1 MAKAFTA
8 FLLPAV
14 NQFKNYSLITNQIK
28 EVHMSQNKIIFLEQ
42 KQIPTHYYNI
52 MADSPVPMDP
62 PLHPGTKQ
70 PAGPQD
76 LSAIFPMALIEQEM
90 SRERFIEIPD
100 EVRDL
105 YRLSRPTP
113 LIRAANLENYLDTP
127 AKIYFK
133 YEGAN
138 PTGSHKTNT
147 SYAQA
152 YYNKKAGIK
161 KLVTETGAGQWGSAL
176 AMACK
181 HFDMEC
187 EVFMVKVSYNQ
198 KPYRKTFMKLFGAT
212 VHASPTDLTQAGRAV
227 LAEDPD
233 SPGSLGI
240 AISEAIEV
248 AVQRDDTNY
257 SLGSVLNHVML
268 HQTIIGE
275 EARIQMEMAGD
286 YPDIVIGCAGGGSN
300 FAGLAFPFLRDKLNG
315 TKKDLE
321 VIAVEPASCPSL
333 TQGKYEY
340 DFGDEAGMTPLLKM
354 YTLGHK
360 FIPPKIHAGGLR
372 YHGMAPTISLM
383 YNIGAISAKAYNQLE
398 VFNAAQ
404 IFAQTEGIVPA
415 PESSH
420 AIKEAIEQ
428 AIKCKE
434 SGEAK
439 TILFNLS
446 GHGFLDLG
454 SYEMYLENELTN

>member
-1 MAKAFTA
+1 
-8 FLLPAV
+8 
-14 NQFKNYSLITNQIK
+14 
-28 EVHMSQNKIIFLEQ
+28 MSENKIVFLEQ
-42 KQIPTHYYNI
+42 SKMPTHYYNI
-52 MADSPVPMDP
+52 LADLPVAMDP
-62 PLHPGTKQ
+62 PLNPATKQ
-70 PAGPQD
+70 PATPQE
-76 LSAIFPMALIEQEM
+76 LSAIFPMDLIMQEV
-90 SRERFIEIPD
+90 SQERFIEIPD

-113 LIRAANLENYLDTP
+113 LIRAANLEKELQTP

-181 HFDMEC
+181 HFGLDC

-198 KPYRKTFMKLFGAT
+198 KPYRKTFMRLFGAN
-212 VHASPTDLTQAGRAV
+212 VHASPSNLTSAGRKV
-227 LAEDPD
+227 LEKDPD
-233 SPGSLGI
+233 SPGSLGV

-257 SLGSVLNHVML
+257 SLGSVLNHVLL
-268 HQTIIGE
+268 HQTVIGE
-275 EARIQMEMAGD
+275 EARIQMEMID
-286 YPDIVIGCAGGGSN
+286 EYPDVVIGCTGGGSN
-300 FAGLAFPFLRDKLNG
+300 FAGIAFPFLRDKLNG
-315 TKKDLE
+315 SKKNLE

-333 TQGKYEY
+333 TKGKFEY
-340 DFGDEAGMTPLLKM
+340 DFGDEAGLTPLIKM
-354 YTLGHK
+354 YTLGHD

-372 YHGMAPTISLM
+372 YHGMSPSISLL
-383 YNIGAISAKAYNQLE
+383 YNIGAISAKAYEQLE
-398 VFNAAQ
+398 VFKAAQ
-404 IFAQTEGIVPA
+404 VFAQAEGIVPA

-420 AIKEAIEQ
+420 AVKEVIEQ
-428 AIKCKE
+428 ALKCKE
-434 SGEAK
+434 TGETK

-454 SYEMYLENELTN
+454 AYELYLDNHLENGNNK

>member
-1 MAKAFTA
+1 
-8 FLLPAV
+8 
-14 NQFKNYSLITNQIK
+14 
-28 EVHMSQNKIIFLEQ
+28 MSNNKIVFLDQ
-42 KQIPTHYYNI
+42 SKMPTHYYNI
-52 MADSPVPMDP
+52 MADIPVPMDP
-62 PLHPGTKQ
+62 PLHPGTKK
-70 PAGPQD
+70 PAGTQD
-76 LSAIFPMALIEQEM
+76 LAAIFPMELIKQEV
-90 SRERFIEIPD
+90 SQERFIEIPD

-113 LIRAANLENYLDTP
+113 LIRAALLEQALDTP

-152 YYNKKAGIK
+152 YYNKQTGIK

-181 HFDMEC
+181 HFNMEC

-212 VHASPTDLTQAGRAV
+212 VHASPSSLTNAGRNV
-227 LAEDPD
+227 LISDPD

-240 AISEAIEV
+240 AISEAIEI
-248 AVQRDDTNY
+248 AVQREDTNY

-275 EARIQMEMAGD
+275 ETRLQMEMID
-286 YPDIVIGCAGGGSN
+286 EYPDIVIACAGGGSN
-300 FAGLAFPFLRDKLNG
+300 FAGLSFPFLRDKLTG
-315 TKKDLE
+315 VKKNLE

-333 TQGKYEY
+333 TGGKYEY

-354 YTLGHK
+354 YTLGHT

-372 YHGMAPTISLM
+372 YHGMAPTVSLLF
-383 YNIGAISAKAYNQLE
+383 NIGAISAKAYEQLD
-398 VFNAAQ
+398 VFKAAQ
-404 IFAQTEGIVPA
+404 LFAQTEGIVPA

-420 AIKEAIEQ
+420 AIKEAIVQ
-428 AIKCKE
+428 ANRCKE
-434 SGEAK
+434 TGEVK
-439 TILFNLS
+439 TILLNLS
-446 GHGFLDLG
+446 GHGLLDLG
-454 SYEMYLENELTN
+454 SYEKFLEDQLDNYNSTTK

>member
-1 MAKAFTA
+1 
-8 FLLPAV
+8 
-14 NQFKNYSLITNQIK
+14 
-28 EVHMSQNKIIFLEQ
+28 MSKNKIIFLEQ
-42 KQIPTHYYNI
+42 TKMPRYYYNI

-76 LSAIFPMALIEQEM
+76 LAAIFPMDLIMQEM
-90 SRERFIEIPD
+90 SQERFIEIPD
-100 EVRDL
+100 EVYDL

-113 LIRAANLENYLDTP
+113 LIRAANLENILDTP

-176 AMACK
+176 SMACK
-181 HFDMEC
+181 HFGMDC

-212 VHASPTDLTQAGRAV
+212 VHSSPTDLTQAGRNV
-227 LAEDPD
+227 LAQDPD

-275 EARIQMEMAGD
+275 EALLQMEMAGD
-286 YPDIVIGCAGGGSN
+286 FPDIVIGCAGGGSN
-300 FAGLAFPFLRDKLNG
+300 FAGLSFPFLRHKLVG
-315 TKKDLE
+315 DKKDME
-321 VIAVEPASCPSL
+321 VIAVEPASCPTL
-333 TQGKYEY
+333 TTGKYEY

-360 FIPPKIHAGGLR
+360 FIPPKIHSGGLR

-383 YNIGAISAKAYNQLE
+383 YNLGAITAKAYDQLE
-398 VFNAAQ
+398 VFSAAQ
-404 IFAQTEGIVPA
+404 MFAQAEGIVPA
-415 PESSH
+415 PESAH
-420 AIKEAIEQ
+420 AVKEAIVQ
-428 AIKCKE
+428 ALKCKE

-454 SYEMYLENELTN
+454 SYEMFLENELTN

>member
-1 MAKAFTA
+1 
-8 FLLPAV
+8 
-14 NQFKNYSLITNQIK
+14 
-28 EVHMSQNKIIFLEQ
+28 MSENKIVFLEQ
-42 KQIPTHYYNI
+42 SKMPTHYYNI
-52 MADSPVPMDP
+52 LADLPVPMDP
-62 PLHPGTKQ
+62 PLNPATKQ
-70 PAGPQD
+70 PATPQE
-76 LSAIFPMALIEQEM
+76 LSAIFPMDLILQEV
-90 SRERFIEIPD
+90 SQERFIEIPD

-113 LIRAANLENYLDTP
+113 LIRAANLENELQTP

-181 HFDMEC
+181 HFGLEC

-198 KPYRKTFMKLFGAT
+198 KPYRKTFMRLFGAT
-212 VHASPTDLTQAGRAV
+212 VHASPTDLTNAGRKV
-227 LAEDPD
+227 LEKDPY

-257 SLGSVLNHVML
+257 SLGSVLNHVLL

-275 EARIQMEMAGD
+275 EARVQMEMID
-286 YPDIVIGCAGGGSN
+286 EYPDVVIGCVGGGSN

-315 TKKDLE
+315 SKKNLE

-333 TQGKYEY
+333 TKGKFDY
-340 DFGDEAGMTPLLKM
+340 DFGDEAGLTPLIKM
-354 YTLGHK
+354 YTLGHD

-372 YHGMAPTISLM
+372 YHGMAPTISLL
-383 YNIGAISAKAYNQLE
+383 YNIGAISAKAYEQQE
-398 VFNAAQ
+398 VFKAAQ
-404 IFAQTEGIVPA
+404 LFAQCEGIVPA

-420 AIKEAIEQ
+420 AVKEAVEQ
-428 AIKCKE
+428 ALKCKE
-434 SGEAK
+434 TGEAK

-454 SYEMYLENELTN
+454 AYELYLDNLLENGNNK

>member
-1 MAKAFTA
+1 MLTA
-8 FLLPAV
+8 RFGRI
-14 NQFKNYSLITNQIK
+14 SI
-28 EVHMSQNKIIFLEQ
+28 LEQ
-42 KQIPTHYYNI
+42 TKMPTHYYNVL
-52 MADSPVPMDP
+52 ADIPVPMDP

-76 LSAIFPMALIEQEM
+76 FTALFPMDLIMQEVT
-90 SRERFIEIPD
+90 RERFIEIPD

-113 LIRAANLENYLDTP
+113 LIRAAMLENALDTP

-147 SYAQA
+147 SYPQA

-181 HFDMEC
+181 HFGLEC
-187 EVFMVKVSYNQ
+187 EVFMVKVSYDQ
-198 KPYRKTFMKLFGAT
+198 KPYRKTFMKLFDAT
-212 VHASPTDLTQAGRAV
+212 VHASPTTLTNAGRNV
-227 LAEDPD
+227 LAKDPD

-240 AISEAIEV
+240 AISEAIEI

-275 EARIQMEMAGD
+275 EARLQMEIAD
-286 YPDIVIGCAGGGSN
+286 VYPDIVIACAGGGSN
-300 FAGLAFPFLRDKLNG
+300 FSGLAFPFLRDKLTG
-315 TKKDLE
+315 TKKNLE

-354 YTLGHK
+354 YTLGHE

-372 YHGMAPTISLM
+372 YHGMSPAVSLL
-383 YNIGAISAKAYNQLE
+383 YNIGAISAKAYEQLE
-398 VFNAAQ
+398 VFQAAQ
-404 IFAQTEGIVPA
+404 LFAQTEGIVPA
-415 PESSH
+415 PESAH
-420 AIKEAIEQ
+420 AIKEAIVQ
-428 AIKCKE
+428 ALKCKE
-434 SGEAK
+434 TGEAK

-454 SYEMYLENELTN
+454 AYELYLENKLDQ

>member
-1 MAKAFTA
+1 
-8 FLLPAV
+8 
-14 NQFKNYSLITNQIK
+14 
-28 EVHMSQNKIIFLEQ
+28 
-42 KQIPTHYYNI
+42 
-52 MADSPVPMDP
+52 MDP
-62 PLHPGTKQ
+62 PLNPATKQ

-76 LSAIFPMALIEQEM
+76 LSAIFPMDLILQEVTQ
-90 SRERFIEIPD
+90 ERFIEIPD

-113 LIRAANLENYLDTP
+113 LIRAAMLENALDTP

-147 SYAQA
+147 SYPQA

-181 HFDMEC
+181 HFGLEC
-187 EVFMVKVSYNQ
+187 EVFMVKVSYDQ

-212 VHASPTDLTQAGRAV
+212 VHASPTTLTNAGRNV
-227 LAEDPD
+227 LAKDPD

-240 AISEAIEV
+240 AISEAIEI

-275 EARIQMEMAGD
+275 EARLQMEMVD
-286 YPDIVIGCAGGGSN
+286 EYPDIVIACAGGGSN
-300 FAGLAFPFLRDKLNG
+300 FAGLAFPFLRDKLTG
-315 TKKDLE
+315 SKKNLE

-354 YTLGHK
+354 YTLGHE

-372 YHGMAPTISLM
+372 YHGMSPEISLL
-383 YNIGAISAKAYNQLE
+383 YNIGAISAKAYDQLE
-398 VFNAAQ
+398 VFDAAQ
-404 IFAQTEGIVPA
+404 LFAQTEGIVPA

-420 AIKEAIEQ
+420 AIKETIVQ
-428 AIKCKE
+428 ALKCKE
-434 SGEAK
+434 TGEAK

-454 SYEMYLENELTN
+454 AYELYLDNHLD

>member
-1 MAKAFTA
+1 
-8 FLLPAV
+8 
-14 NQFKNYSLITNQIK
+14 
-28 EVHMSQNKIIFLEQ
+28 MSHNKIIFLEQ

-161 KLVTETGAGQWGSAL
+161 ILVTETGAGQWGSAL

>member
-1 MAKAFTA
+1 MD
-8 FLLPAV
+8 
-14 NQFKNYSLITNQIK
+14 LI
-28 EVHMSQNKIIFLEQ
+28 M
-42 KQIPTHYYNI
+42 
-52 MADSPVPMDP
+52 
-62 PLHPGTKQ
+62 
-70 PAGPQD
+70 
-76 LSAIFPMALIEQEM
+76 QEM
-90 SRERFIEIPD
+90 SQERFIEIPD
-100 EVRDL
+100 EVYDL

-113 LIRAANLENYLDTP
+113 LIRAANLENILDTP

-176 AMACK
+176 SMACK
-181 HFDMEC
+181 HFGMDC

-212 VHASPTDLTQAGRAV
+212 VHSSPTDLTQAGRNV
-227 LAEDPD
+227 LAQDPD

-248 AVQRDDTNY
+248 AIQREDTNY

-275 EARIQMEMAGD
+275 EALLQMEMAGEF
-286 YPDIVIGCAGGGSN
+286 PDIVIGCAGGGSN
-300 FAGLAFPFLRDKLNG
+300 FAGLSFPFLRHKLVGDK
-315 TKKDLE
+315 KEME
-321 VIAVEPASCPSL
+321 VIAVEPASCPTL
-333 TQGKYEY
+333 TTGKYEY

-360 FIPPKIHAGGLR
+360 FIPPKIHSGGLR

-383 YNIGAISAKAYNQLE
+383 YNIGAITAKAYDQLE
-398 VFNAAQ
+398 VFSAAQ
-404 IFAQTEGIVPA
+404 MFAQAEGIVPA
-415 PESSH
+415 PESAH
-420 AIKEAIEQ
+420 AVKEAIVQ
-428 AIKCKE
+428 ALKCKE

-454 SYEMYLENELTN
+454 SYEMFLENELTN

>member
-1 MAKAFTA
+1 
-8 FLLPAV
+8 
-14 NQFKNYSLITNQIK
+14 
-28 EVHMSQNKIIFLEQ
+28 MSSNKIVFLEQ
-42 KQIPTHYYNI
+42 SKMPTHYYNI
-52 MADSPVPMDP
+52 LADLPVPMEP

-76 LSAIFPMALIEQEM
+76 LSAIFPMDLIMQEV
-90 SRERFIEIPD
+90 SQERFIEIPD

-105 YRLSRPTP
+105 YRISRPTP
-113 LIRAANLENYLDTP
+113 LVRAANLENVLGTP

-147 SYAQA
+147 SYPQA

-176 AMACK
+176 SMACK
-181 HFDMEC
+181 HFGMEC

-198 KPYRKTFMKLFGAT
+198 KPYRRTFMKLFGAT
-212 VHASPTDLTQAGRAV
+212 VHASPTNLTNAGRNV
-227 LAEDPD
+227 LEKDPD

-275 EARIQMEMAGD
+275 EARKQMEMVD
-286 YPDIVIGCAGGGSN
+286 EYPDIVIGCAGGGSN
-300 FAGLAFPFLRDKLNG
+300 FAGLSFPFLRDKLAG
-315 TKKDLE
+315 THKNME

-333 TQGKYEY
+333 TKGKFEY

-354 YTLGHK
+354 YTLGHQ

-372 YHGMAPTISLM
+372 YHGMAPTISHL
-383 YNIGAISAKAYNQLE
+383 YHHGYITANSYEQVE
-398 VFNAAQ
+398 VFQAAQ
-404 IFAQTEGIVPA
+404 LFAQTEGLVPA

-420 AIKEAIEQ
+420 AVKEAIVQ
-428 AIKCKE
+428 ALKCKE

-454 SYEMYLENELTN
+454 SYESYLENQL

>member
-1 MAKAFTA
+1 
-8 FLLPAV
+8 
-14 NQFKNYSLITNQIK
+14 
-28 EVHMSQNKIIFLEQ
+28 MSSNKILFLEQ
-42 KQIPTHYYNI
+42 SKLPTHYYNI
-52 MADSPVPMDP
+52 LADMPEPMAP

-76 LSAIFPMALIEQEM
+76 LSAIFPMDLIMQEV
-90 SRERFIEIPD
+90 SSERFIEIPD

-105 YRLSRPTP
+105 YRISRPTP
-113 LIRAANLENYLDTP
+113 LIRAANLENELDTP

-181 HFDMEC
+181 HFGMEC
-187 EVFMVKVSYNQ
+187 EIFMVKVSYNQ
-198 KPYRKTFMKLFGAT
+198 KPYRRTFMKLFDAS
-212 VHASPTDLTQAGRAV
+212 VHASPTDLTQAGRNV
-227 LAEDPD
+227 LEKDPD

-268 HQTIIGE
+268 HQTVIGE
-275 EARIQMEMAGD
+275 ETRLQMEMVD
-286 YPDIVIGCAGGGSN
+286 EYPDIVIGCAGGGSN

-315 TKKDLE
+315 TKNGIE

-333 TQGKYEY
+333 TKGKFEY

-354 YTLGHK
+354 YTLGHE

-372 YHGMAPTISLM
+372 YHGMAPTISHL
-383 YNIGAISAKAYNQLE
+383 YNLGKIKAVAYEQLE
-398 VFNAAQ
+398 VFKAAQ
-404 IFAQTEGIVPA
+404 LFAQTEGIVPA

-420 AIKEAIEQ
+420 AVKEAIEQ
-428 AIKCKE
+428 ALKCKE

-454 SYEMYLENELTN
+454 AYELYLEDQLD

>member
-1 MAKAFTA
+1 
-8 FLLPAV
+8 
-14 NQFKNYSLITNQIK
+14 
-28 EVHMSQNKIIFLEQ
+28 MSSNKIVFLDQ
-42 KQIPTHYYNI
+42 SQMPTHYYNI
-52 MADSPVPMDP
+52 MADIPVAMDP

-76 LSAIFPMALIEQEM
+76 LAAIFPMELIKQEV
-90 SRERFIEIPD
+90 SQERFIEIPD

-113 LIRAANLENYLDTP
+113 LIRAAMLEQALDTP

-152 YYNKKAGIK
+152 YYNKQAGIK

-198 KPYRKTFMKLFGAT
+198 KPYRKTFMKLFDAT
-212 VHASPTDLTQAGRAV
+212 VHASPSMLTNAGRNV
-227 LAEDPD
+227 LSNDPD

-275 EARIQMEMAGD
+275 ETRLQMEMID
-286 YPDIVIGCAGGGSN
+286 EYPDIVIACAGGGSN
-300 FAGLAFPFLRDKLNG
+300 FAGLSFPFLRDKLAG
-315 TKKDLE
+315 VKKNLE

-333 TQGKYEY
+333 TEGKYEY

-354 YTLGHK
+354 YTLGHT

-372 YHGMAPTISLM
+372 YHGMAPTVSLL
-383 YNIGAISAKAYNQLE
+383 YNIGAISAKAYEQAD
-398 VFNAAQ
+398 VFKAAQ
-404 IFAQTEGIVPA
+404 LFAQTEGIVPA

-420 AIKEAIEQ
+420 AIKEAIVQ
-428 AIKCKE
+428 ARRCKE
-434 SGEAK
+434 TGEAK

-446 GHGFLDLG
+446 GHGLLDLG
-454 SYEMYLENELTN
+454 SYEMFLENQLDNYNGETK

>member
-1 MAKAFTA
+1 
-8 FLLPAV
+8 
-14 NQFKNYSLITNQIK
+14 
-28 EVHMSQNKIIFLEQ
+28 MSKNKIIFLEQ
-42 KQIPTHYYNI
+42 TQMPRYYYNI
-52 MADSPVPMDP
+52 MADSPTPMDP

-76 LSAIFPMALIEQEM
+76 LAAIFPMDLIMQEM
-90 SRERFIEIPD
+90 SQERFIEIPD
-100 EVRDL
+100 EVYDL

-113 LIRAANLENYLDTP
+113 LIRAANLENILDTP

-176 AMACK
+176 SMACK
-181 HFDMEC
+181 HFGMEC

-212 VHASPTDLTQAGRAV
+212 VHASPTDLTQAGRNV
-227 LAEDPD
+227 LAQDPD

-275 EARIQMEMAGD
+275 EALLQMEMAGD
-286 YPDIVIGCAGGGSN
+286 FPDIVIGCAGGGSN
-300 FAGLAFPFLRDKLNG
+300 FAGLSFPFLRHKLTGDK
-315 TKKDLE
+315 KEME
-321 VIAVEPASCPSL
+321 VIAVEPSSCPTL
-333 TQGKYEY
+333 TTGKYEY

-383 YNIGAISAKAYNQLE
+383 YNIGAITAKSYDQLE
-398 VFNAAQ
+398 VFGAAQ
-404 IFAQTEGIVPA
+404 MFAQAEGIVPA

-420 AIKEAIEQ
+420 AVKEAIVQ
-428 AIKCKE
+428 ALKCKE

-454 SYEMYLENELTN
+454 SYEMFLENELTN

>member
-1 MAKAFTA
+1 MTK
-8 FLLPAV
+8 
-14 NQFKNYSLITNQIK
+14 
-28 EVHMSQNKIIFLEQ
+28 NKIIFLEQ
-42 KQIPTHYYNI
+42 SKIPTHYYNVL
-52 MADSPVPMDP
+52 ADVPVPMDP
-62 PLHPGTKQ
+62 PLNPGTKQ

-76 LSAIFPMALIEQEM
+76 LSAIFPMDLIMQEVTQ
-90 SRERFIEIPD
+90 ERFIEIPD
-100 EVRDL
+100 EVLDL

-113 LIRAANLENYLDTP
+113 LIRAAMLENALDTP

-147 SYAQA
+147 SYPQA

-161 KLVTETGAGQWGSAL
+161 KLVTETGAGQWGCAL

-181 HFDMEC
+181 HFGLEC
-187 EVFMVKVSYNQ
+187 EVFMVKVSYDQ

-212 VHASPTDLTQAGRAV
+212 VHASPTTLTNAGRNV
-227 LAEDPD
+227 LAKDSD

-275 EARIQMEMAGD
+275 EARLQMEIAD
-286 YPDIVIGCAGGGSN
+286 AYPDIVIACAGGGSN
-300 FAGLAFPFLRDKLNG
+300 FAGLAFPFLRDKLTG
-315 TKKDLE
+315 AKKNLE

-333 TQGKYEY
+333 TKGKYEY

-354 YTLGHK
+354 YTLGHE

-372 YHGMAPTISLM
+372 YHGMSPEVSLL
-383 YNIGAISAKAYNQLE
+383 YNIGAISAKAYDQLE
-398 VFNAAQ
+398 VFDAAQ
-404 IFAQTEGIVPA
+404 LFAQTEGIVPA
-415 PESSH
+415 PESAH
-420 AIKEAIEQ
+420 AIKEAIVQ
-428 AIKCKE
+428 ALKCKE
-434 SGEAK
+434 TGEAK

-454 SYEMYLENELTN
+454 AYELYLDNHLD

>member
-1 MAKAFTA
+1 
-8 FLLPAV
+8 
-14 NQFKNYSLITNQIK
+14 
-28 EVHMSQNKIIFLEQ
+28 MSSNKIVFLDQ
-42 KQIPTHYYNI
+42 SKMPTHYYNI
-52 MADSPVPMDP
+52 QADLPVPLAP
-62 PLHPGTKQ
+62 PLNPATKE

-76 LSAIFPMALIEQEM
+76 FAAIFPMDLILQEV
-90 SRERFIEIPD
+90 SQERYIEIPD

-105 YRLSRPTP
+105 YRISRPTP
-113 LIRAANLENYLDTP
+113 LIRAANLENELDTP

-181 HFDMEC
+181 HFGMGC

-212 VHASPTDLTQAGRAV
+212 VHASPTDLTNAGRNI
-227 LAEDPD
+227 LAHHPD

-240 AISEAIEV
+240 AISEAMEI

-275 EARIQMEMAGD
+275 ETKIQLESID
-286 YPDIVIGCAGGGSN
+286 EYPDIVIGCAGGGSN
-300 FAGLAFPFLRDKLNG
+300 FSGLSFSFLHDKLTG
-315 TKKDLE
+315 KKKDLE

-333 TQGKYEY
+333 TKGKFEY

-354 YTLGHK
+354 YTLGHE

-372 YHGMAPTISLM
+372 YHGMAPIVSHL
-383 YNIGAISAKAYNQLE
+383 YNLGIISANSYEQNE
-398 VFNAAQ
+398 VFKAAEL
-404 IFAQTEGIVPA
+404 FAQTEGIVPA
-415 PESSH
+415 PESAH
-420 AIKEAIEQ
+420 AVKEAIEQ
-428 AIKCKE
+428 ALKCRE
-434 SGEAK
+434 AGTAK

-446 GHGFLDLG
+446 GHGLLDLG
-454 SYEMYLENELTN
+454 AYELYLENKLE

>member
-1 MAKAFTA
+1 
-8 FLLPAV
+8 
-14 NQFKNYSLITNQIK
+14 
-28 EVHMSQNKIIFLEQ
+28 MSNNKIIFLEQ
-42 KQIPTHYYNI
+42 SKIPTHYYNVL
-52 MADSPVPMDP
+52 ADVPVPMDP

-76 LSAIFPMALIEQEM
+76 LSAIFPMDLIMQEM
-90 SRERFIEIPD
+90 SQERFIEIPD

-113 LIRAANLENYLDTP
+113 LIRAAMLENALDTP

-181 HFDMEC
+181 HFGLEC
-187 EVFMVKVSYNQ
+187 EVFMVKVSYDQ
-198 KPYRKTFMKLFGAT
+198 KPYRRTFMKLFDAT
-212 VHASPTDLTQAGRAV
+212 VHASPTTITNAGRNV
-227 LAEDPD
+227 LAKDPD

-240 AISEAIEV
+240 AISEAIEI

-275 EARIQMEMAGD
+275 EARLQMEMVD
-286 YPDIVIGCAGGGSN
+286 EYPDIVIACAGGGSN
-300 FAGLAFPFLRDKLNG
+300 FAGLAFPFLRDKLTG
-315 TKKDLE
+315 IKKNLE

-333 TQGKYEY
+333 TKGKYEY

-354 YTLGHK
+354 YTLGHE

-372 YHGMAPTISLM
+372 YHGMSPAISLL
-383 YNIGAISAKAYNQLE
+383 YNIGAISAKAYDQLE
-398 VFNAAQ
+398 VFQAAQ
-404 IFAQTEGIVPA
+404 LFAQTEGIVPA

-420 AIKEAIEQ
+420 AIKEAIVQ
-428 AIKCKE
+428 ALKCKE
-434 SGEAK
+434 TGEAK

-454 SYEMYLENELTN
+454 AYELYLENHLD

>member
-1 MAKAFTA
+1 
-8 FLLPAV
+8 
-14 NQFKNYSLITNQIK
+14 
-28 EVHMSQNKIIFLEQ
+28 MSENKIVFLEQ
-42 KQIPTHYYNI
+42 SKMPTHYYNI
-52 MADSPVPMDP
+52 LADLPVPMEP
-62 PLHPGTKQ
+62 PLNPSTKQ

-76 LSAIFPMALIEQEM
+76 LSAIFPMDLIMQEV
-90 SRERFIEIPD
+90 SQERFIEIPD

-113 LIRAANLENYLDTP
+113 LIRAANLESELQTP

-181 HFDMEC
+181 HFGLEC
-187 EVFMVKVSYNQ
+187 EVFMVKVSYDQ
-198 KPYRKTFMKLFGAT
+198 KPYRKTFMRLFGAN
-212 VHASPTDLTQAGRAV
+212 VHASPSNLTNAGRKV
-227 LAEDPD
+227 LEKDPN

-257 SLGSVLNHVML
+257 SLGSVLNHVLL
-268 HQTIIGE
+268 HQTVIGE
-275 EARIQMEMAGD
+275 EARIQLEMID
-286 YPDIVIGCAGGGSN
+286 EYPDIVIGCVGGGSN
-300 FAGLAFPFLRDKLNG
+300 FAGIAFPFLRDKLSG
-315 TKKDLE
+315 AKKNLE

-333 TQGKYEY
+333 TKGKFDY
-340 DFGDEAGMTPLLKM
+340 DYGDEAGLTPLLKM
-354 YTLGHK
+354 YTLGHN

-372 YHGMAPTISLM
+372 YHGMAPSISLL
-383 YNIGAISAKAYNQLE
+383 YNIGAISAVAYDQVE
-398 VFNAAQ
+398 VFKAAQ
-404 IFAQTEGIVPA
+404 TFAQCEGIVPA

-420 AIKEAIEQ
+420 AVKEVIQQ
-428 AIKCKE
+428 ALKCKE
-434 SGEAK
+434 TGETK

-454 SYEMYLENELTN
+454 AYELYLDNILENGNGK

>member
-1 MAKAFTA
+1 
-8 FLLPAV
+8 
-14 NQFKNYSLITNQIK
+14 
-28 EVHMSQNKIIFLEQ
+28 MSSNKIVFLEQ
-42 KQIPTHYYNI
+42 SKMPTHYYNVL
-52 MADSPVPMDP
+52 ADCPVEMDP

-76 LSAIFPMALIEQEM
+76 LAALFPMDLIMQEVTQ
-90 SRERFIEIPD
+90 ERFVEIPD

-113 LIRAANLENYLDTP
+113 LIRAANLENMLDTP

-181 HFDMEC
+181 HFGLEC
-187 EVFMVKVSYNQ
+187 EVYMVKVSYNQ
-198 KPYRKTFMKLFGAT
+198 KPYRRTFMKLFGAT
-212 VHASPTDLTQAGRAV
+212 VHASPTNLTNAGRNV
-227 LAEDPD
+227 LAKDPD

-240 AISEAIEV
+240 AISEAIEC

-275 EARIQMEMAGD
+275 ETRIQMEMID
-286 YPDIVIGCAGGGSN
+286 EYPDIVIGCAGGGSN
-300 FAGLAFPFLRDKLNG
+300 FAGLSFPFLRDKLTG
-315 TKKDLE
+315 LKKNLE
-321 VIAVEPASCPSL
+321 VIAVEPASCPTL
-333 TQGKYEY
+333 TTGKYEY

-354 YTLGHK
+354 YTLGHD

-372 YHGMAPTISLM
+372 YHGMAPTISLL
-383 YNIGAISAKAYNQLE
+383 YNIGSISARAYEQVD

-404 IFAQTEGIVPA
+404 IFSQAEGIVPA
-415 PESSH
+415 PESAH
-420 AIKEAIEQ
+420 AIKEAIVQ
-428 AIKCKE
+428 ALKCKE
-434 SGEAK
+434 SGETK

-454 SYEMYLENELTN
+454 AYELFLENELEQNGYQTSSGDKL

>member
-1 MAKAFTA
+1 
-8 FLLPAV
+8 
-14 NQFKNYSLITNQIK
+14 
-28 EVHMSQNKIIFLEQ
+28 MSSNKIVFLEQ
-42 KQIPTHYYNI
+42 TQMPTHYYNI
-52 MADSPVPMDP
+52 QADLPTPMAP

-76 LSAIFPMALIEQEM
+76 LSAIFPMDLIMQEV
-90 SRERFIEIPD
+90 SQERFIEIPD

-105 YRLSRPTP
+105 YRISRPTP
-113 LIRAANLENYLDTP
+113 LVRAANLENALGTP

-147 SYAQA
+147 SYPQA

-176 AMACK
+176 SMACK
-181 HFDMEC
+181 HFGMEC

-198 KPYRKTFMKLFGAT
+198 KPYRRTFMKLFGAT
-212 VHASPTDLTQAGRAV
+212 VHASPTNLTAAGRNV
-227 LAEDPD
+227 LEKDPD

-275 EARIQMEMAGD
+275 EARKQMELVD
-286 YPDIVIGCAGGGSN
+286 EYPDIVIGCAGGGSN
-300 FAGLAFPFLRDKLNG
+300 FAGLAFPFLRDKLAG
-315 TKKDLE
+315 THKNME
-321 VIAVEPASCPSL
+321 VIAVEPLSCPSL
-333 TQGKYEY
+333 TQGKFEY

-354 YTLGHK
+354 YTLGHE

-372 YHGMAPTISLM
+372 YHGMAPTISHL
-383 YNIGAISAKAYNQLE
+383 YNQGFITAKAYDQIEIFQSAQL
-398 VFNAAQ
+398 
-404 IFAQTEGIVPA
+404 FAQTEGIVPA

-428 AIKCKE
+428 ALKCKE

-454 SYEMYLENELTN
+454 SYESYLENQL